1 MIYEVKESN
10 YFREENTIAPQLVEQ
25 QESIKDENTAEK
37 QPEEESRH
45 EEIASD
51 IVNSESRSISSIN
64 TKAVGTS
71 KV

>member
-25 QESIKDENTAEK
+25 QESIKDGNTAEK
-37 QPEEESRH
+37 QPEEESRQ
-45 EEIASD
+45 EKIASG
-51 IVNSESRSISSIN
+51 ISTSEHRGNSPISI
-64 TKAVGTS
+64 KAVDVS